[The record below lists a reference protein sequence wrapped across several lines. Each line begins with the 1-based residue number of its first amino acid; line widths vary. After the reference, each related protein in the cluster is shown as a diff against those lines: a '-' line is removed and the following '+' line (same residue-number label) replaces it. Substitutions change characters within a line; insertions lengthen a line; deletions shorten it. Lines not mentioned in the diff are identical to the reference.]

1 LECFLASSSR
11 SSENN
16 SLKVK
21 KIEWQET
28 GAWGEEGRV
37 DLGILASDK
46 MIILNRQFD
55 GAIESSWKFQF

>member
-1 LECFLASSSR
+1 MTISGEGINNIALLECFLASSSR

-28 GAWGEEGRV
+28 GA
-37 DLGILASDK
+37 
-46 MIILNRQFD
+46 
-55 GAIESSWKFQF
+55 